1 MPLTLNEAIE
11 VVTKGYPVQYENN
24 VENQCSFCEQSKSS
38 LFFVYNKQE
47 VCKSCSIIVNDLKDK
62 INDPIP
68 TENVNKNVIQKST
81 ETDFRKFKCIKNIA
95 DVNNLEELK
104 SFKGLIDPNLG
115 TVNTDIDNFFKPLYG
130 DPNTELDQYFSV
142 THNNHQNLFD

>member
-38 LFFVYNKQE
+38 LFFVYNNKE
-47 VCKSCSIIVNDLKDK
+47 VCKSCSIIVNDLKEK
-62 INDPIP
+62 INSPIP
-68 TENVNKNVIQKST
+68 NENVNKNEIQKTTNSVMRPSNQN
-81 ETDFRKFKCIKNIA
+81 E
-95 DVNNLEELK
+95 LEELK
-104 SFKGLIDPNLG
+104 SYNNIINPNIGLSN
-115 TVNTDIDNFFKPLYG
+115 DINKFFGPLYG

-142 THNNHQNLFD
+142 THNNHQNLFE